1 MSCKEGFRTAL
12 VGSYGRLCKRVG
24 GVLHGVHASPPAVEG
39 RSRQLVFFPHLS
51 KSSLAAVG
59 GVRCRGGRAVPWR
72 GWCPMV
78 GVLRFRACGVRA
90 LDLGARLDAVAGA
103 SPYGS
108 APWIACGGRYA
119 LRI

>member
-24 GVLHGVHASPPAVEG
+24 GVPHGVHASPPAVEG
-39 RSRQLVFFPHLS
+39 RSRQLRKKDLRISALV
-51 KSSLAAVG
+51 AG
-59 GVRCRGGRAVPWR
+59 G
-72 GWCPMV
+72 
-78 GVLRFRACGVRA
+78 
-90 LDLGARLDAVAGA
+90 RLDAVAGA